1 MTQEF
6 AAAARRIGV
15 SHQEAVDCEIQKIV
29 KCLFCLKRDPQGWA
43 ILSKGH
49 NIKHLCHGQA
59 VYQIVAEFQN
69 WKERVFDREGFDI
82 AFKEKESVVVVED
95 KAIDMNQMAPEAVEE
110 ASHAANGLSV
120 AKSKF
125 LFFLANKIF

>member
-1 MTQEF
+1 MKKVE
-6 AAAARRIGV
+6 
-15 SHQEAVDCEIQKIV
+15 EE
-29 KCLFCLKRDPQGWA
+29 
-43 ILSKGH
+43 
-49 NIKHLCHGQA
+49 
-59 VYQIVAEFQN
+59 
-69 WKERVFDREGFDI
+69 
-82 AFKEKESVVVVED
+82 ESVVVVED

>member
-1 MTQEF
+1 MFNYIIPEQWSRGGRGTLKASQNQQQHEP
-6 AAAARRIGV
+6 A
-15 SHQEAVDCEIQKIV
+15 EETV
-29 KCLFCLKRDPQGWA
+29 KVEEKQQP
-43 ILSKGH
+43 
-49 NIKHLCHGQA
+49 
-59 VYQIVAEFQN
+59 VVVVVAEEEQHTVVVEEEN
-69 WKERVFDREGFDI
+69 PAVEEKRLVVE
-82 AFKEKESVVVVED
+82 EKESVVVVED